1 MFVSLAS
8 EKIMHRNFN
17 AAYEYVHSIVSRGI
31 LGERLIALL
40 LGLPRVGKSL
50 ILQLLREDF
59 PFRTQDGHRLI
70 PVIRVPTPVRPT
82 MKGMAEAIVEV
93 LDSRKYGRQSADQ
106 MTARAR
112 FLLSVAQT
120 RVILFDDIQHVVER
134 HSAKSWYEVADWLKT
149 LSDELNLTLVLVG
162 LPSAREIITVNHQL
176 RDRADPAHILYPY
189 NWNRKADIAEFC
201 RCLLSVGEILVQ
213 QGWRVPDLSDLE
225 LVRRFYASSLGRYG
239 MVVKLLNTARH
250 IARSSQVITADTLFH
265 AHRLSIGTDAEG
277 PNPFDPDVV
286 LEDSVLVQRYVA
298 LLNESG
304 LSIRSERSAAK
315 GRKSAAKANDA
326 EHRDQ
331 GGADA

>member
-8 EKIMHRNFN
+8 EKVMHRNFN
-17 AAYEYVHSIVSRGI
+17 AAYEYVHGIVSRGI
-31 LGERLIALL
+31 QGERLIGLL
-40 LGLPRVGKSL
+40 LGSPRGGKSL
-50 ILQLLREDF
+50 VVQMVLEDF
-59 PFRTQDGHRLI
+59 PLRTQDGQRAI

-82 MKGMAEAIVEV
+82 KKAMAEAIVEV
-93 LDSRKYGRQSADQ
+93 LDSRKYGRLNADQ
-106 MTARAR
+106 VTARAR

-120 RVILFDDIQHVVER
+120 RVIIFDEIQHVVER

-189 NWNRKADIAEFC
+189 NWNRRPDIAEFC
-201 RCLLSVGEILVQ
+201 RCLLSVGQILVQ
-213 QGWRVPDLSDLE
+213 QGWQVPDLSDLD

-239 MVVKLLNTARH
+239 MVVKLLDTARH
-250 IARSSQVITADTLFH
+250 IARSSQAITADTLYH
-265 AHRLSIGTDAEG
+265 AHRLSIGTDVEG
-277 PNPFDPDVV
+277 PNPFDPEVV

-304 LSIRSERSAAK
+304 LSVSSERSAAK
-315 GRKSAAKANDA
+315 GRKSAAKANGA

-331 GGADA
+331 GSSDA

>member
-17 AAYEYVHSIVSRGI
+17 TAYEYVHGIVSRGVQ
-31 LGERLIALL
+31 GERLITLL
-40 LGLPRVGKSL
+40 LGPPRAGKSL
-50 ILQLLREDF
+50 ILQLLLEDF
-59 PFRTQDGHRLI
+59 PLRTQDGHRVI

-82 MKGMAEAIVEV
+82 KKAMAEAIVEA

-106 MTARAR
+106 MTSRAR
-112 FLLSVAQT
+112 FLLTVAQT
-120 RVILFDDIQHVVER
+120 RVIIFDEIQHVVER
-134 HSAKSWYEVADWLKT
+134 HSSKSWYEVADWLKT

-189 NWNRKADIAEFC
+189 NWNRKPDIAEFC

-213 QGWRVPDLSDLE
+213 QGWRVPNLSDLG

-239 MVVKLLNTARH
+239 MVVKLLDTARH
-250 IARSSQVITADTLFH
+250 IAQSSQVITADTLYH

-277 PNPFDPDVV
+277 ANPFDPDAV

-304 LSIRSERSAAK
+304 LSVTSAAK
-315 GRKSAAKANDA
+315 GRKSSAKANGA
-326 EHRDQ
+326 GYRGQ
-331 GGADA
+331 GSPNP